1 MRTTK
6 TTSQA
11 MIPKKTKSR
20 LMERKNM
27 VGYVFTLPF
36 LIGLVLIFI
45 PALCESLIYSVSNVV
60 VDFNSIDVNLAGFM
74 QYIYAF
80 TVDVK
85 FAPMLA
91 KAIQGMLLD
100 LVVIIF
106 FSFFIANVLNQKFL
120 GRGFART
127 IFFLP
132 VLLAT
137 GIIAAADT
145 NNMAMSFFSSST
157 NTGSTIASAFSGG
170 TSSFFD
176 LKGLLESAN
185 ISSSFTGV
193 ILYAIDNTYSIVN
206 SSGVQILIFISAL
219 QSIPPSIFE
228 ASKVEGATKW
238 EEFWKITFPMLTP
251 MILVNIVYTII
262 DSFANPKYE
271 VLNYIQNIAFSHKD
285 GIAYSSALAWVYFS
299 VILVV
304 LGLICGIVAKRIQ
317 YLD

>member
-11 MIPKKTKSR
+11 MKPKKAKGR

-45 PALCESLIYSVSNVV
+45 PALYESLVYSFSKVTVGY
-60 VDFNSIDVNLAGFM
+60 DFIHKEPAGFI
-74 QYIYAF
+74 QYINAF
-80 TVDVK
+80 TVDIK
-85 FAPMLA
+85 FAPMLL

-106 FSFFIANVLNQKFL
+106 FSFFIANLLNQKFL

-145 NNMAMSFFSSST
+145 NNMAMSFFSSAT
-157 NTGSTIASAFSGG
+157 NTGSTIATAFSGG

-271 VLNYIQNIAFSHKD
+271 VLNYIQTTAFTHKD
-285 GIAYSSALAWVYFS
+285 GYGYASALAWVYF
-299 VILVV
+299 VIILVV
-304 LGLICGIVAKRIQ
+304 LGLICGIVVKRIQ